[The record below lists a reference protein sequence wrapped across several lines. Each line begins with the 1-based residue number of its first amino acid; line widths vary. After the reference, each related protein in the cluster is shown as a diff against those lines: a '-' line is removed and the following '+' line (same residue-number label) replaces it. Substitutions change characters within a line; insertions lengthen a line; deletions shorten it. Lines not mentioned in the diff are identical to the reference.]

1 MRVHPSWSTLLH
13 PNLNPNPRRRR
24 LSLFRAHYF
33 RINEKHIK
41 SMVQN
46 KIKGVG
52 VALITPF
59 NNFEVDYP
67 ALARMVEYVIAG
79 GVDYIVALGST
90 AETATL
96 SLEERQQVYDFV
108 VEHTA
113 GRVPIVVGMG
123 GNNTHEL
130 VEQLRTFDMHDAVA
144 ILSVVPYYNKPS
156 QEGIFRHYMAV
167 AEASPVPVIL
177 YNVPGR
183 TGVNMTAATTL
194 RLAHASDK
202 FVAVKEA
209 SGSIEQM
216 QEIIDGKPENF
227 LVISGDDGITVE
239 LIKRGG
245 VGVIS
250 VAANAFPEK
259 FCRCIHNAMEGN
271 FAEAEPAM
279 EQFAEPIALLFR
291 EGNPTGVKTMTAV
304 MGLTRDEVRL
314 PLVEGTETLREDTK
328 NGITKYDL
336 R

>member
-1 MRVHPSWSTLLH
+1 M
-13 PNLNPNPRRRR
+13 
-24 LSLFRAHYF
+24 
-33 RINEKHIK
+33 IQQ
-41 SMVQN
+41 M
-46 KIKGVG
+46 IKGVG

-67 ALARMVEYVIAG
+67 ALERMVEHVING

-96 SLEERQQVYDFV
+96 SLEERQQVYDFI
-108 VEHTA
+108 VERTA

-123 GNNTHEL
+123 SNNTHEL

-156 QEGIFRHYMAV
+156 QEGIYRHYMAV

-194 RLAHASDK
+194 RLAQASDNI
-202 FVAVKEA
+202 VAVKEA
-209 SGSIEQM
+209 SGSIDQM

-239 LIKRGG
+239 LVKRGG
-245 VGVIS
+245 MGVIS
-250 VAANAFPEK
+250 VAANAFPER
-259 FCRCIHNAMEGN
+259 FCKCIHDAMEGN
-271 FAEAEPAM
+271 FTEAESAM
-279 EQFAEPIALLFR
+279 EQFNEPIALLFK

-304 MGLTRDEVRL
+304 MGITRDEVRL
-314 PLVEGTETLREDTK
+314 PLVEGTESLRDAIKSAVE
-328 NGITKYDL
+328 KYDL

>member
-1 MRVHPSWSTLLH
+1 
-13 PNLNPNPRRRR
+13 
-24 LSLFRAHYF
+24 
-33 RINEKHIK
+33 
-41 SMVQN
+41 MVQN

-67 ALARMVEYVIAG
+67 SLERMVEYVIAG

-96 SLEERQQVYDFV
+96 LLEERQQVYDFV

-144 ILSVVPYYNKPS
+144 ILCVVPYYNKPS

-279 EQFAEPIALLFR
+279 EQFTEPIALLFR

>member
-1 MRVHPSWSTLLH
+1 
-13 PNLNPNPRRRR
+13 
-24 LSLFRAHYF
+24 
-33 RINEKHIK
+33 
-41 SMVQN
+41 MVQN

-67 ALARMVEYVIAG
+67 ALERMVEYVIAG

-96 SLEERQQVYDFV
+96 LLEERQQVYDFV

-144 ILSVVPYYNKPS
+144 ILCVVPYYNKPS

>member
-1 MRVHPSWSTLLH
+1 
-13 PNLNPNPRRRR
+13 
-24 LSLFRAHYF
+24 
-33 RINEKHIK
+33 
-41 SMVQN
+41 MVQN
-46 KIKGVG
+46 QIKGVG

-59 NNFEVDYP
+59 NNLEVDYP
-67 ALARMVEYVIAG
+67 ALARMVEHVIAG

-328 NGITKYDL
+328 NGVTKYDL

>member
-1 MRVHPSWSTLLH
+1 
-13 PNLNPNPRRRR
+13 
-24 LSLFRAHYF
+24 
-33 RINEKHIK
+33 
-41 SMVQN
+41 MVQN

-67 ALARMVEYVIAG
+67 ALERMVEHVIAG

-156 QEGIFRHYMAV
+156 QEGIYRHYMAV

>member
-1 MRVHPSWSTLLH
+1 MT
-13 PNLNPNPRRRR
+13 
-24 LSLFRAHYF
+24 
-33 RINEKHIK
+33 
-41 SMVQN
+41 QN
-46 KIKGVG
+46 MIKGVG

-67 ALARMVEYVIAG
+67 ALERMVEHVING

-96 SLEERQQVYDFV
+96 SLEERQQVYDFI

-156 QEGIFRHYMAV
+156 QEGIYRHYMAV

-202 FVAVKEA
+202 FIAVKEA

-239 LIKRGG
+239 LVKRGG

-271 FAEAEPAM
+271 FIEAEKAM
-279 EQFAEPIALLFR
+279 EGFTEPIALLFR

-314 PLVEGTETLREDTK
+314 PLVEGTETLSEDIK
-328 NGITKYDL
+328 IAVAKYDL
-336 R
+336 K

>member
-1 MRVHPSWSTLLH
+1 MNT
-13 PNLNPNPRRRR
+13 
-24 LSLFRAHYF
+24 
-33 RINEKHIK
+33 
-41 SMVQN
+41 MVQN

-67 ALARMVEYVIAG
+67 ALERMVEHVIAG

-167 AEASPVPVIL
+167 AETSPVPVIL